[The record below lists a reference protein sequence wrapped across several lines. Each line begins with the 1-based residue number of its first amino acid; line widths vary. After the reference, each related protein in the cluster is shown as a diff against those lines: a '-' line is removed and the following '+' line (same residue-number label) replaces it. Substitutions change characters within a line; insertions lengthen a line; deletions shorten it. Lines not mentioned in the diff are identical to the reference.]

1 MAERTVVQQVISY
14 CKTLKVLYVEDH
26 KESQLASIPLFEDI
40 FGKVVTAD
48 NGKEGL
54 SVYINEERNS
64 GYNFDLVIT
73 DIQMPQINGIHMIE
87 SIYKINPEQKTL
99 ILSAY
104 QNEEYL
110 VPLINLNVN
119 GFIKKPLML
128 DEIFRQLH
136 KIFKKELGGKE
147 YLFAENYRYDAEN
160 KRFFNEDQEIMLTH
174 NEIKLLDLFLNNPRQ
189 YFSIEQIFDHL
200 FFDNPLKD
208 FSSHSIHGILKR
220 FKNKLPENFIINNKT
235 QGYKINESF
244 YKNP

>member
-1 MAERTVVQQVISY
+1 MTEKTILQQVIPY

-26 KESQLASIPLFEDI
+26 KESQLASTPLFEDI

-54 SVYINEERNS
+54 SAYIDEESNTS
-64 GYNFDLVIT
+64 CYFDLVIT

-87 SIYKINPEQKTL
+87 SIYRINPEQKTI

-128 DEIFRQLH
+128 DDIFSQLH
-136 KIFKKELGGKE
+136 KIFKKELGGKV

-160 KRFFNEDQEIMLTH
+160 KRLFNADQEVMLTQ
-174 NEIKLLDLFLNNPRQ
+174 NETKLLDLLLNNPQQ

-220 FKNKLPENFIINNKT
+220 FKSKMPENFLINNKT
-235 QGYKINESF
+235 LGYKINESLQE
-244 YKNP
+244 NQ